1 MLPNFWV
8 LYKPYIKAKNC
19 VMIRCGIETKNY
31 KKAFELI
38 KEQLRQIKDGEFS
51 DEDIESSKQLIFASY
66 KSVKESQDSE
76 INYYFAQEL
85 ANEFVSIEKNI
96 EDIEAVTK
104 EQIINI
110 ANKIQLNTIYFL
122 TDNN

>member
-1 MLPNFWV
+1 M
-8 LYKPYIKAKNC
+8 
-19 VMIRCGIETKNY
+19 
-31 KKAFELI
+31 
-38 KEQLRQIKDGEFS
+38 RQIKDGEFS

-96 EDIEAVTK
+96 EDIESVTK
-104 EQIINI
+104 EQIIDI